1 MSRRFALSL
10 GMAAV
15 TVGLMLAPG
24 ALRPSWS
31 QTPPPQ
37 TPTPQ
42 SSTPQTPTPP
52 PATSPDATPSQ
63 PAPSAPQAI
72 TPAPGQSFGE
82 DVTLTAQ
89 TIVYV
94 KGSGTWENAFATI
107 SGALRKDKAY
117 LEKEG
122 LKADGMPMTIFTATD
137 DTGFDYEAAIPIAE
151 PPKNPPR
158 GEIALGKSPEG
169 RALKFVHNGSY
180 DDLDNTYEAIGNY
193 LDTKRLEAKDTLI
206 EQYVTDPISADPSKL
221 TVNVFVLL
229 K

>member
-10 GMAAV
+10 GMAAGAV
-15 TVGLMLAPG
+15 ALMLAPG
-24 ALRPSWS
+24 TLRPSWS

-37 TPTPQ
+37 TPAPQ
-42 SSTPQTPTPP
+42 SPTPQTPTPP

-89 TIVYV
+89 IIVYV

-206 EQYVTDPISADPSKL
+206 EQYVTDPISADPGKL

>member
-1 MSRRFALSL
+1 MSRRFVLSL

-15 TVGLMLAPG
+15 AVALMFAPG
-24 ALRPSWS
+24 TLRPSWS

-37 TPTPQ
+37 TPAPQ
-42 SSTPQTPTPP
+42 SPTPQTPTPP

-89 TIVYV
+89 IIVYV

-137 DTGFDYEAAIPIAE
+137 DTARQIAGG
-151 PPKNPPR
+151 PCAQIRPQ
-158 GEIALGKSPEG
+158 
-169 RALKFVHNGSY
+169 
-180 DDLDNTYEAIGNY
+180 
-193 LDTKRLEAKDTLI
+193 RL
-206 EQYVTDPISADPSKL
+206 V
-221 TVNVFVLL
+221 
-229 K
+229 